1 MPRPSLLMPLCA
13 LLLIGSCAPAPAE
26 APYAISRGLRLE
38 TVAEGLAAPVYLTAP
53 SGDPRLFVVEQ
64 DGRVLVLENGRLRP
78 QPFLDLRDRVRSG
91 GEQGLLSLA
100 FHPRYAENGFFYV
113 DYTDRNGDTRIERYR
128 VSRDP
133 NRADPSSGRLLLRIV
148 QPYSNHNGGLVLFG
162 PDGML
167 YVGMGDGGSGGDPQ
181 GNGQNRSTLLG
192 KLLRIDVDRGAPYAI
207 PPDNPFAS
215 GKGGRPEIWAWGLRN
230 PWRYAFD
237 REAGLLYI
245 ADVGQNR
252 WEEIDVAPADRPGLD
267 YGWNVMEGNHCYA
280 APRCDASGLWPPTVE
295 YPHPQGC
302 SITGGF
308 VYRGRD
314 IPALVG
320 HYVFSDYCSGW
331 LRSFRHADGRAVD
344 LRQWDVGKI
353 GSVSSFGLDGTGELY
368 VLTLQGRVL
377 RLAPAR

>member
-1 MPRPSLLMPLCA
+1 MPLCA

-331 LRSFRHADGRAVD
+331 LRSFRHVDGRAVD